1 MIAIGLF
8 GGMLGMMALSAM
20 WKGYVL
26 TVLWAWFVAPVFGFP
41 LLALAPAIGLS
52 LVVSFLTYQ
61 HGVAQDEKGE
71 LSDRAAKSVAMSLLW
86 PAMALGIGWVVR
98 QFM

>member
-1 MIAIGLF
+1 MIGLAAF
-8 GGMLGMMALSAM
+8 GGLLGLMALSAM

-26 TVLWAWFVAPVFGFP
+26 TVLWAWFVVPVFGLP
-41 LLALAPAIGLS
+41 ALALAPAIGLS

-61 HGVAQDEKGE
+61 HGVAQDDTGDF
-71 LSDRAAKSVAMSLLW
+71 SDRIAKSVVNAMLW

-98 QFM
+98 QIM

>member
-1 MIAIGLF
+1 MVAIGVVVGILC
-8 GGMLGMMALSAM
+8 LTALSAM

-26 TVLWAWFVAPVFGFP
+26 TVLWAWFVTPIFGLP

-61 HGVAQDEKGE
+61 HGVAQDDKGDF
-71 LSDRAAKSVAMSLLW
+71 SDRMAKGVAMGLLW
-86 PAMALGIGWVVR
+86 PAMALCIGLVVS